1 MPPELCAVCLT
12 KKAKRYCPGLGK
24 SICPTCCGTERE
36 VSIDCPFDCSYLRDS
51 RRYDEARPAERTDL
65 AFPDIQI
72 GNSFLHEHEQIIAKL
87 SIELLVYA
95 LSNPRT
101 TDHDILAALEKLVR
115 TDQTLSSGLFYES
128 VPEDTTQAG
137 IFSAVKKFLDEL
149 QHQAQQKG
157 DIRPLKES
165 ELLRSLVFLHRL
177 GTVRSNHRA
186 RGRAFIDFLRQ
197 MVPAAAPAKDEP
209 RLIVHGA

>member
-1 MPPELCAVCLT
+1 MPAELCAVCHA
-12 KKAKRYCPGLGK
+12 KKAKRHCPGLGK

-36 VSIDCPFDCSYLRDS
+36 VSIDCPFECSYLRDS
-51 RRYDEARPAERTDL
+51 RRYDQARPAERPAF
-65 AFPDIQI
+65 AFPDIEI
-72 GNSFLHEHEQIIAKL
+72 GDSFLHEHEQLIAKL

-115 TDQTLSSGLFYES
+115 TYQTLSSGLYYES
-128 VPEDTTQAG
+128 VPEDHTQAA
-137 IFSAVKKFLDEL
+137 IFRDVKKFLDEL
-149 QHQAQQKG
+149 QQQEQQKG
-157 DIRPLKES
+157 AIRPLKES

-177 GTVRSNHRA
+177 GTVRTNRRL

-197 MVPAAAPAKDEP
+197 MFPAAAPTKDEP
-209 RLIVHGA
+209 RLIVPGA